1 MREMRVLFAHTA
13 VVLFLL
19 TAGYYV
25 LPLRVGDH
33 PDTYLR
39 LGLSVVLLVGL
50 AVVLRMQ
57 VRRSRRAQRPPYLRI
72 QWLLTAMY
80 VLILGFA
87 LVYAVIA
94 VFLPSQFVG
103 IDDRTDALYFSVTL
117 VGTVGFGDI
126 HPSGTV
132 GQLAATVHMVFNLIF
147 LGTALRLL
155 TTAPGGASGAREATE
170 T

>member
-13 VVLFLL
+13 VVLVLL
-19 TAGYYV
+19 TAGYYT
-25 LPLRVGDH
+25 LPLRVRDH

-39 LGLSVVLLVGL
+39 LALSLLILAGL
-50 AVVLRMQ
+50 ALALRRQ
-57 VRRSRRAQRPPYLRI
+57 VRRSRRALRPAYLRI
-72 QWLLTAMY
+72 QWLLSAMY

-94 VFLPSQFVG
+94 ATLPAQFAG
-103 IDDRTDALYFSVTL
+103 LDDRTDALYFSVTL

-132 GQLAATVHMVFNLIF
+132 GQLAAIVHMVFNLIF
-147 LGTALRLL
+147 IGTALRLL
-155 TTAPGGASGAREATE
+155 TTAPASSADA
-170 T
+170 

>member
-1 MREMRVLFAHTA
+1 MREMQVLFAHTA
-13 VVLFLL
+13 VVLSLL
-19 TAGYYV
+19 TAGYYA
-25 LPLRVGDH
+25 LPLRARDH

-50 AVVLRMQ
+50 ALVLRRQ

-72 QWLLTAMY
+72 QWLLTGMY

-94 VFLPSQFVG
+94 AFMPSQFVG

-126 HPSGTV
+126 HPAGTV

-155 TTAPGGASGAREATE
+155 TTAPAGAPGA
-170 T
+170 